1 MSYHYLVASLPML
14 SLDAPPPFSS
24 RDFLS
29 HCHGVLKTSD
39 LAVLEAIVSGS
50 MVIGNAVAATWSAR
64 ETQTRNLIAQFR
76 AARLGVD
83 PRPFLRDHSGYDV
96 ALAQAVTDALAAATP
111 VEREQALDRCRWS
124 IAEELSRAAPF
135 GFAAILAFAIKLR
148 IAERWARR
156 TEAAGERRVEA
167 LLAAMSQAPDTA
179 AHGDTPDH
187 PARSAA
193 PRE

>member
-14 SLDAPPPFSS
+14 SLDTPPPFSS

-50 MVIGNAVAATWSAR
+50 VVIGNAVAATWTAR

-111 VEREQALDRCRWS
+111 VEREQALDRCRWR
-124 IAEELSRAAPF
+124 IAEELSLADPF
-135 GFAAILAFAIKLR
+135 GFASILAFAIKLG
-148 IAERWARR
+148 IAERWARL
-156 TEAAGERRVEA
+156 TEAAGGRQAEA

-179 AHGDTPDH
+179 AHGDTPDS

>member
-24 RDFLS
+24 LDFLS
-29 HCHGVLKTSD
+29 RCHGVLKSSD

-50 MVIGNAVAATWSAR
+50 VVVGNAVAATWTAR

-111 VEREQALDRCRWS
+111 VEREQALDRCRWR
-124 IAEELSRAAPF
+124 IAEELSLADPF
-135 GFAAILAFAIKLR
+135 GFASILAFAIRLR
-148 IAERWARR
+148 IAERWARL
-156 TEAAGERRVEA
+156 TEPAGERQAEA
-167 LLAAMSQAPDTA
+167 LLATMSQAPDTA
-179 AHGDTPDH
+179 AHGDTPDN
-187 PARSAA
+187 PARPAA

>member
-24 RDFLS
+24 RDFLVR
-29 HCHGVLKTSD
+29 CGGVLKPKD
-39 LAVLEAIVSGS
+39 LAVLEAVQGAGT
-50 MVIGNAVAATWSAR
+50 VAGNAFVAAWTAR

-111 VEREQALDRCRWS
+111 VEREQALDQCRWS
-124 IAEELSRAAPF
+124 IAEELSLADPF
-135 GFAAILAFAIKLR
+135 GFASILAFAIKLR
-148 IAERWARR
+148 IAERWSRL
-156 TEAAGERRVEA
+156 TEAAGERRAEA
-167 LLAAMSQAPDTA
+167 LLEAMSHGPDA
-179 AHGDTPDH
+179 SGLGGNADN

-193 PRE
+193 PSE